1 MKKIVLTGGGTA
13 GHVTPNIALI
23 PKLIKEG
30 YEIHYIGSKTGVEK
44 DLITSLDSSLNVK
57 YYPISS
63 GKLRRELN
71 FENVKDVF
79 KVSKGILEANSLIKK
94 IKPDVIFSKGGYV
107 VVPVVL
113 AGKTHKIPV
122 VIHESDYTPGLANKI
137 AIPFAKTVCT
147 SFESTKNFIKKATVV
162 HTGPPIREEIKN
174 GIYETGEK
182 LCSFKNKKPVLML
195 MGGSL
200 GAKKLNETLREALS
214 KSLLNDY
221 NVIHLTGKGNLDKSL
236 TYDNY
241 KQFDYV
247 GDEMAHLFSYA
258 DYVITRGGANAI
270 FELLLI
276 KKPHIIIPL
285 SLKAS
290 RGDQI
295 QNAKE
300 FSEKG
305 YSKVIFEEDLNVSLL
320 IDELSD
326 LAKNSN
332 KYIDKMSS
340 YKGSNTLD
348 MIVNIIKEN
357 TR

>member
-1 MKKIVLTGGGTA
+1 M
-13 GHVTPNIALI
+13 
-23 PKLIKEG
+23 
-30 YEIHYIGSKTGVEK
+30 
-44 DLITSLDSSLNVK
+44 
-57 YYPISS
+57 
-63 GKLRRELN
+63 
-71 FENVKDVF
+71 
-79 KVSKGILEANSLIKK
+79 
-94 IKPDVIFSKGGYV
+94 
-107 VVPVVL
+107 
-113 AGKTHKIPV
+113 
-122 VIHESDYTPGLANKI
+122 
-137 AIPFAKTVCT
+137 
-147 SFESTKNFIKKATVV
+147 
-162 HTGPPIREEIKN
+162 
-174 GIYETGEK
+174 
-182 LCSFKNKKPVLML
+182 
-195 MGGSL
+195 
-200 GAKKLNETLREALS
+200 
-214 KSLLNDY
+214 
-221 NVIHLTGKGNLDKSL
+221 

-247 GDEMAHLFSYA
+247 GDELAHLLSYA

-340 YKGSNTLD
+340 YRGSNTLD

-357 TR
+357 TK